1 MKKVFCKMALATVLA
16 LTTLFTGCK
25 APSSGGGGNSFNAL
39 ETPLTLEAIDS
50 GEITFNN
57 LDRIT
62 NLKYRINDEEVTAAT
77 DTGISLSAG
86 DKISLF
92 AEGTS
97 NGDSSNQCF
106 TINCSSDCYVYGNVM
121 SLLTEDYQTATEI
134 TQNYY
139 AFACLFY
146 DNSHIKNH
154 PSKNIVLP
162 ATTLAYGCYESMFHG
177 CTSLTQAPV
186 LPATTLTDYC
196 YHDMFRGCSSLT
208 QAPALPATA
217 LADACYAGMF
227 YGCTSLTQAPDLP
240 ATTLADYCCY
250 KMFYGCTSLNKVTCL
265 ATDLSA
271 PSCTTEWL
279 YGVASSGT
287 FTKASGA
294 DWSVKTGYNGIPSGW
309 AIQNK

>member
-1 MKKVFCKMALATVLA
+1 MKKVFCKMALAAVLA

-50 GEITFNN
+50 GEITFNSFN
-57 LDRIT
+57 KIS
-62 NLKYRINDEEVTAAT
+62 NLKYRINDGEVTAAT

-97 NGDSSNQCF
+97 NGDTVNQCF
-106 TINCSSDCYVYGNVM
+106 RIICSSDCYVYGNVM
-121 SLLTEDYQTATEI
+121 SLLTADYQSATKI
-134 TQNYY
+134 TQNN
-139 AFACLFY
+139 AFAYLFY

-162 ATTLAYGCYESMFHG
+162 ATTLAHSCYCEMFCSCTSLTQAPALPAKALAKHCYDGMFSGCD
-177 CTSLTQAPV
+177 SLTQAPV
-186 LPATTLTDYC
+186 LPATTLAGYC
-196 YHDMFRGCSSLT
+196 Y
-208 QAPALPATA
+208 Q
-217 LADACYAGMF
+217 GMF
-227 YGCTSLTQAPDLP
+227 FHCTSLTQAPELP
-240 ATTLADYCCY
+240 ATTLAEWCY
-250 KMFYGCTSLNKVTCL
+250 YGMFNGCTSLTKVTCL

-271 PSCTTEWL
+271 AECTTNWL

-294 DWSVKTGYNGIPSGW
+294 DWSSKTGTSGIPSGW
-309 AIQNK
+309 TIKNK